1 MRAVAERLVLRRSA
15 AANGHVVASFILMT
29 IRRGQRHAAAQPDR
43 AAAVFHR
50 ILDQSDRE
58 RRIRFDGLARNL
70 VEGKQ
75 PPGRAFVDLAQE
87 HRPYVGIVG
96 ARDLRPDLAVRVA
109 KARVGAQVPR
119 VQQRKIGTVENPRL
133 LGKGRARR
141 GFGPVK
147 ADFRMGAIAKWRLG
161 RLAAAAECVFGRSV
175 ISPAPLPFYGFALGI
190 GADDFFGERRI
201 ARDDVRPILGD
212 DDGNLRFDIVIG
224 RSLGWMRN

>member
-43 AAAVFHR
+43 AAAVLRR

-58 RRIRFDGLARNL
+58 RRIRFDGLARSL

-75 PPGRAFVDLAQE
+75 PPGRAIVDLAQE
-87 HRPYVGIVG
+87 HRPHVGIVG

-109 KARVGAQVPR
+109 KARVGAQVPH

-133 LGKGRARR
+133 RRKGGARR
-141 GFGPVK
+141 RFGPVK
-147 ADFRMGAIAKWRLG
+147 ADFRMGAVAKWRLADWPQ
-161 RLAAAAECVFGRSV
+161 RQSAYLAGASKARPRCHSTDSPSALAPTISSV
-175 ISPAPLPFYGFALGI
+175 SGASP
-190 GADDFFGERRI
+190 ETT
-201 ARDDVRPILGD
+201 
-212 DDGNLRFDIVIG
+212 
-224 RSLGWMRN
+224 